1 MFSRFQTEYHS
12 NCPTFLKGRLYPVWV
27 SSNFDPLLPNLH
39 PLFTENIQYSQ
50 GFAVLYP
57 MNMHFNA
64 SIYNFG
70 FPNYRRSFHVT
81 LSCIVLYRCSCKL
94 EHHET
99 ILHYGVLCVL
109 FPRGSIVGQKF
120 CVFIDYRRF
129 FGPVAFSAPRDYN
142 GEKRNWRC

>member
-81 LSCIVLYRCSCKL
+81 LSCIVLYRYSCKL

-99 ILHYGVLCVL
+99 ILLYGVLSATCLQVL
-109 FPRGSIVGQKF
+109 PAPIIHTDKRHTEKTPG
-120 CVFIDYRRF
+120 CARRT
-129 FGPVAFSAPRDYN
+129 V
-142 GEKRNWRC
+142 RCNLLTRKNN

>member
-70 FPNYRRSFHVT
+70 FPKASRKFHMT
-81 LSCIVLYRCSCKL
+81 LSCIVLYRCFGKSVNCQ
-94 EHHET
+94 T
-99 ILHYGVLCVL
+99 ILHYRVHCILL
-109 FPRGSIVGQKF
+109 PRGSIVGQKF
-120 CVFIDYRRF
+120 CVFIDYRRNRYKIF
-129 FGPVAFSAPRDYN
+129 
-142 GEKRNWRC
+142 